1 MLLKEEINNLE
12 KYDGTAENQKVFSIY
27 LNTHP
32 DQGTKWK
39 IELKNALKD
48 LAYRT
53 KHSDDH
59 EEKNQAKKVIKKVET
74 EIQSVE
80 PELKRGLIL
89 FLTADESLLF
99 KKLTHISLDT
109 EFNWGDQPKLDQL
122 KSLQGNYPYTGIL
135 VLQQDKAR
143 LIETEIG
150 TIVKEKDFILD
161 LDTDDWREHQGP
173 QGDDFTQ
180 GGSKRDEFKERVK
193 ANQERWLKNL
203 ASTVE
208 INAKRNEW
216 KQIYLAGEKE
226 EIEKLRTLFNRNID
240 KIITSNI
247 LNLNATEIITKVNE
261 E

>member
-1 MLLKEEINNLE
+1 
-12 KYDGTAENQKVFSIY
+12 
-27 LNTHP
+27 
-32 DQGTKWK
+32 
-39 IELKNALKD
+39 
-48 LAYRT
+48 
-53 KHSDDH
+53 
-59 EEKNQAKKVIKKVET
+59 
-74 EIQSVE
+74 
-80 PELKRGLIL
+80 
-89 FLTADESLLF
+89 
-99 KKLTHISLDT
+99 
-109 EFNWGDQPKLDQL
+109 
-122 KSLQGNYPYTGIL
+122 
-135 VLQQDKAR
+135 
-143 LIETEIG
+143 
-150 TIVKEKDFILD
+150 

-226 EIEKLRTLFNRNID
+226 EIEKLRNLFNRNID
-240 KIITSNI
+240 KVITSNI

>member
-1 MLLKEEINNLE
+1 M
-12 KYDGTAENQKVFSIY
+12 
-27 LNTHP
+27 
-32 DQGTKWK
+32 
-39 IELKNALKD
+39 
-48 LAYRT
+48 
-53 KHSDDH
+53 
-59 EEKNQAKKVIKKVET
+59 
-74 EIQSVE
+74 
-80 PELKRGLIL
+80 
-89 FLTADESLLF
+89 
-99 KKLTHISLDT
+99 SLDT

-150 TIVKEKDFILD
+150 TIINEKDFILD
-161 LDTDDWREHQGP
+161 IDTDDWREHQGP

-208 INAKRNEW
+208 INAKRNGW

-226 EIEKLRTLFNRNID
+226 EIEKLRTLFNRDID
-240 KIITSNI
+240 KVVTSNI
-247 LNLNATEIITKVNE
+247 LNLNATEIINKVNE